1 MAMTL
6 HWVMA
11 IIIIFLL
18 VLGETLIGGHG
29 ASWKATLHTSLGFLV
44 LGLVLVRLL
53 WRFKHP
59 PPPPI
64 AGTSHWQILAAKF
77 SHVMFY
83 ILMIAIPMA
92 GWFAFTEH
100 VRRSLGVAPASFF
113 WLTKIPLLP
122 DFGINFHLI
131 HNWAGKA
138 AIALIALHVLAAM
151 KHHFYDK
158 DSTLRRM
165 LPWG

>member
-77 SHVMFY
+77 SHILFY
-83 ILMIAIPMA
+83 VLMITIPMA

>member
-122 DFGINFHLI
+122 DFGINFHFI

>member
-44 LGLVLVRLL
+44 LGLVFFRLF

-77 SHVMFY
+77 SHILFY
-83 ILMIAIPMA
+83 VLMITIPMA

>member
-77 SHVMFY
+77 SHILFY
-83 ILMIAIPMA
+83 VLMITIPMA

-138 AIALIALHVLAAM
+138 AIALIALHVLAAL

-158 DSTLRRM
+158 DNTLRRM

>member
-44 LGLVLVRLL
+44 LGLVFLRLL
-53 WRFKHP
+53 WRFKNP

-64 AGTSHWQILAAKF
+64 AGTPHWQILATKF

-83 ILMIAIPMA
+83 VLMIVIPMA
-92 GWFAFTEH
+92 GWLAYTEH

>member
-44 LGLVLVRLL
+44 LGLVFFRLF